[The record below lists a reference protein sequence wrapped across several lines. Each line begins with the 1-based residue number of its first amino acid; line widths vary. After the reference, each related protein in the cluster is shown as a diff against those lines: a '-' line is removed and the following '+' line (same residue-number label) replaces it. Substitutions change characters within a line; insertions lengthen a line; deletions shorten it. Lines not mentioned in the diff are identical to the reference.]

1 MCRVRACL
9 ATVPVWSCW
18 KLLPIN
24 GVLVSKWTCNAYRD
38 TILRQNFVLT
48 LNWNCCW
55 TGPKVWTTVALK
67 WNATDKFWDF
77 STTDVVIWMNQS
89 VVPKYSLGWVLWG
102 GLQGI
107 RVSLAM
113 IIGAYYDHDGNGIIP
128 TMPRMVTI
136 TCCHTLLIIT
146 DISAAHCASHL
157 HTISLLGSHL
167 HAAETRAWLSPVRF
181 SSTHSNNALN
191 TWQAFLKV
199 ALLCLLSLISSQS
212 SELTAMAPSAIWT
225 PVEETALVDFLVDN
239 KAEAGD
245 GGNFKKATFQRAANS
260 IAPLCECG
268 TAKTINNIQNKWTTA
283 SHFYHTY
290 FWCRY
295 SSSSIF

>member
-1 MCRVRACL
+1 
-9 ATVPVWSCW
+9 
-18 KLLPIN
+18 
-24 GVLVSKWTCNAYRD
+24 
-38 TILRQNFVLT
+38 
-48 LNWNCCW
+48 
-55 TGPKVWTTVALK
+55 
-67 WNATDKFWDF
+67 
-77 STTDVVIWMNQS
+77 
-89 VVPKYSLGWVLWG
+89 
-102 GLQGI
+102 
-107 RVSLAM
+107 M

-167 HAAETRAWLSPVRF
+167 HAAETGAWLSPVQF
-181 SSTHSNNALN
+181 SSTHGNNALN
-191 TWQAFLKV
+191 TWQAFLKA
-199 ALLCLLSLISSQS
+199 ALLRLLSLIPSQS

-225 PVEETALVDFLVDN
+225 PAEEAIVDN

-260 IAPLCECG
+260 IAPLHEHG
-268 TAKTINNIQNKWTTA
+268 AAKMVNSIQNKWTTA

-290 FWCRY
+290 F
-295 SSSSIF
+295 